1 MLFRSNTGV
10 DIKAI
15 ATNGKEYIVRATG
28 SVIKFDGFRKL
39 YIETKDED
47 SQNDDSAQLPSLQEG
62 DSLESRQS
70 MLIRNLPNLHLVSLR
85 QI

>member
-1 MLFRSNTGV
+1 M